1 MANTKKT
8 KKEIV
13 EPMEQEATVT
23 EVVKKPYTF
32 RRLSTVDLFPMF
44 KVVSKLGLKQ
54 FQENGGIK
62 TIISRI
68 ASGSKEINPT
78 ELGID
83 IFLEITFL
91 VIENL
96 PKCENEL
103 YALLS
108 QTSDLSVDDIKA
120 QDMSITAEMILD
132 FIRKEEFGD
141 FFKVVSKLF
150 K

>member
-1 MANTKKT
+1 MAKTKKT
-8 KKEIV
+8 EI
-13 EPMEQEATVT
+13 MEQEATVT
-23 EVVKKPYTF
+23 EAVGKPYTF
-32 RRLSTVDLFPMF
+32 RRLSTEDLFPMF
-44 KVVSKLGLKQ
+44 KVICKLGLKQ

-62 TIISRI
+62 TILTRF
-68 ASGSKEINPT
+68 ADGKKEINAT

-96 PKCENEL
+96 PKCESEI
-103 YALLS
+103 YTLLS
-108 QTSDLSVDDIKA
+108 QTSDLTVEQIKA
-120 QDMSITAEMILD
+120 QDMAITAEMILD

-141 FFKVVSKLF
+141 FFKVVLKLF

>member
-1 MANTKKT
+1 MANKKAIT
-8 KKEIV
+8 

-23 EVVKKPYTF
+23 EAVKKPYTF

-44 KVVSKLGLKQ
+44 KVISKLGLKQ

-62 TIISRI
+62 TILSRF
-68 ASGSKEINPT
+68 ADGKKDINAT

-91 VIENL
+91 VVENL
-96 PKCENEL
+96 PKCEAEI

-108 QTSDLSVDDIKA
+108 QTSDLSVEDIKA

>member
-1 MANTKKT
+1 MANKKAIT
-8 KKEIV
+8 

-23 EVVKKPYTF
+23 EAVIKPYTF
-32 RRLSTVDLFPMF
+32 RRLSTVDLFPVF
-44 KVVSKLGLKQ
+44 KVISKLGLKQ

-62 TIISRI
+62 TILSRF
-68 ASGSKEINPT
+68 ADGKKDINAT

-91 VIENL
+91 VVENL
-96 PKCENEL
+96 PKCEAEI

-108 QTSDLSVDDIKA
+108 QTSDLSVEDIKA

>member
-1 MANTKKT
+1 MANKKAIT
-8 KKEIV
+8 

-23 EVVKKPYTF
+23 EAVIKPYTF

-44 KVVSKLGLKQ
+44 KVISKLGLKQ

-62 TIISRI
+62 TILSRF
-68 ASGSKEINPT
+68 ADGKKDINAT

-91 VIENL
+91 VVENL
-96 PKCENEL
+96 PKCEAEI

-108 QTSDLSVDDIKA
+108 QTSDLSVEDIKA

>member
-1 MANTKKT
+1 MART
-8 KKEIV
+8 KKEIS

-44 KVVSKLGLKQ
+44 KVISKLGLKQ

-68 ASGSKEINPT
+68 ASGGKEINPT

-96 PKCENEL
+96 PKCEDEL

>member
-1 MANTKKT
+1 MANK
-8 KKEIV
+8 KKEIA

-44 KVVSKLGLKQ
+44 KVISKLGLKQ

-108 QTSDLSVDDIKA
+108 QTSDLSVEEIKA

>member
-1 MANTKKT
+1 MANKKAIT
-8 KKEIV
+8 
-13 EPMEQEATVT
+13 EPMEQEATVA
-23 EVVKKPYTF
+23 EAVKKPYTF

-44 KVVSKLGLKQ
+44 KVISKLGLKQ

-62 TIISRI
+62 TILSRF
-68 ASGSKEINPT
+68 ADGKKDINAT

-91 VIENL
+91 VVENL
-96 PKCENEL
+96 PKCEAEI

-108 QTSDLSVDDIKA
+108 QTSDLSVEDIKA

>member
-1 MANTKKT
+1 MANTKKA
-8 KKEIV
+8 KV

-44 KVVSKLGLKQ
+44 KVISKLGLKQ

-62 TIISRI
+62 TILSRF
-68 ASGSKEINPT
+68 ADGKKDINVT

-91 VIENL
+91 VVENL
-96 PKCENEL
+96 PKCESEI